1 MLLRAKDPERKLLR
15 NAALRVGKI
24 DVTFDF
30 LWGDTY
36 VDAVAPVQQ
45 SINARLRKAVIINK
59 SEEPVDVLFIVDDRD
74 KKQKA
79 EDEINVLGGL
89 SPTILFSDFQAHY
102 SSAVH

>member
-1 MLLRAKDPERKLLR
+1 M
-15 NAALRVGKI
+15 
-24 DVTFDF
+24 
-30 LWGDTY
+30 
-36 VDAVAPVQQ
+36 
-45 SINARLRKAVIINK
+45 IINK